1 MFAYFVEFLQEDNNL
16 KISFE
21 NLKGLKKSASGLL
34 DSEVQSQNLRFG
46 WNEIVDAHS
55 NFWFGLIKETM
66 KDPMILF
73 LILIGSIF
81 IFVGQIQESI
91 ILFLAIIPLVF
102 MDAFLHWRTQASTK
116 TLLGQLVSEVI
127 VIRHGKQSH
136 INTLSLVPGDLIVV
150 SPEQPFVPVD
160 GVWEDT
166 DRIQVDESMLTGESH
181 PILKEKLEFDP
192 FEMSEKGEVFINAR
206 SFGYAGTRLL
216 TGNGLLRAL
225 FIGKNTFYGE
235 IVQSVANLTHDK
247 TPLQISISK
256 LVQSLIYISFI
267 FCILLAAVRLFQGY
281 GWLDA
286 ILSAGTLA
294 IAAFPEEFPVV
305 FTFFLGVG
313 VYRLAKRHALVRR
326 AVSVENIGRITQI
339 CTDKTGTITFG
350 LLTLTHIE
358 HTSDSTKED
367 VLISALAASDPSAT
381 DPVDKAIKE
390 YSKDLVADQ
399 LIREFIVPF
408 TEDRKRQ
415 VAFVV
420 KNEKSICYIKGS
432 PEIILERS
440 NISKADNDKCEMLIN
455 KWASEG
461 LKVLA
466 SAWREISTD
475 ELNNRIEPNS
485 GFHFCGLMAFEDPP
499 RPEVQNAMI
508 YCQRNNIHVLMIT
521 GDHSKTA
528 LAIAKQV
535 GLGGI
540 SPKVISAEEN
550 QEKFEEAWLNDNPL
564 FLRNI
569 DIVARC
575 NPLQKFRIVN
585 ALRHSGEVVAVTGDG
600 VNDVPALK
608 AADIGIA
615 MGVRGTRSAKE
626 VASIVLADD
635 NFSTI
640 VNAIMEGRQLFLNLK
655 MSFEYLLYF
664 HIPFVLSA
672 ALIPLMGYQLIYL
685 PVHVVWLELII
696 HPTALFAFQQVS
708 STDSENIANRESF
721 FYSKGEKT
729 RFFLIGLT
737 FSIALMLIYILTLAS
752 NSNTGLAR
760 AKIIALL
767 SLWSAGL
774 VFKLTKGKNLFAKA
788 MIASPIALALILI
801 QVPVLSKSLYL
812 SPLRALDWLQL
823 VLVVI
828 IFLFLSN
835 IHQRFQRT
843 KSLSIKN

>member
-1 MFAYFVEFLQEDNNL
+1 M
-16 KISFE
+16 
-21 NLKGLKKSASGLL
+21 KGLNKSASGLL
-34 DSEVQSQNLRFG
+34 DSEVQSQNVRFG
-46 WNEIVDAHS
+46 WNEIVDVHS
-55 NFWFGLIKETM
+55 NLWYGLIKETM
-66 KDPMILF
+66 KDPMIWF
-73 LILIGSIF
+73 LVLVGSIF

-91 ILFLAIIPLVF
+91 ILFFAIIPLIF

-116 TLLGQLVSEVI
+116 TLQGQLVSEVV
-127 VIRHGKQSH
+127 VIRNGKQ
-136 INTLSLVPGDLIVV
+136 IKVNTLTLVPGDLILV
-150 SPEQPFVPVD
+150 STEQPFLPAD
-160 GVWEDT
+160 GVWENADG
-166 DRIQVDESMLTGESH
+166 IQVDESMLTGEAY
-181 PILKEKLEFDP
+181 PILKEKIDFDP
-192 FEMSEKGEVFINAR
+192 FQMSEKGEIYINAK

-216 TGNGLLRAL
+216 TGNGVLRAL
-225 FIGKNTFYGE
+225 FIGKSTFYGE
-235 IVQSVANLTHDK
+235 IVQSVANLTQDK
-247 TPLQISISK
+247 TPLQKAISK
-256 LVQSLIYISFI
+256 LVQSLIYLSFA

-313 VYRLAKRHALVRR
+313 VFRLAKRHALVRR
-326 AVSVENIGRITQI
+326 SVSVENIGRITQI

-350 LLTLTHIE
+350 LLTLTHIDYV
-358 HTSDSTKED
+358 SDSSKVD
-367 VLISALAASDPSAT
+367 VLISALTASDPSAS
-381 DPVDKAIKE
+381 DPVDKAIKD
-390 YSKDLVADQ
+390 YSKGLITEQ
-399 LIREFIVPF
+399 LIREFIIPF

-415 VAFVV
+415 VAFVI
-420 KNEKSICYIKGS
+420 KNGKYFCYIKGS
-432 PEIILERS
+432 PEIILDRS
-440 NISKADNDKCEMLIN
+440 DISKIDNDKCEFLLN

-461 LKVLA
+461 HKVLA
-466 SAWREISTD
+466 SAWREISSD
-475 ELNNRIEPNS
+475 ELINRIEPNS

-540 SPKVISAEEN
+540 CPNVISAEEN
-550 QEKFEEAWLNDNPL
+550 QEKFEELWLNDNPL
-564 FLRNI
+564 FLRNL

-585 ALRHSGEVVAVTGDG
+585 ALKKSGEVVAVTGDG

-615 MGVRGTRSAKE
+615 MGIRGTRSAKE
-626 VASIVLADD
+626 VASIILADD
-635 NFSTI
+635 NFNTI
-640 VNAIMEGRQLFLNLK
+640 VNAIMEGKQLFLNLK

-672 ALIPLMGYQLIYL
+672 AFIPLMGYQLIYL

-696 HPTALFAFQQVS
+696 HPTALFAFQQIS
-708 STDSENIANRESF
+708 STDSEDIANRESF
-721 FYSKGEKT
+721 FYSKEDIA
-729 RFFLIGLT
+729 RFFLIGLS
-737 FSIALMLIYILTLAS
+737 FSVALMLIYITTLAS
-752 NSNTGLAR
+752 NSDIGQAR

-774 VFKLTKGKNLFAKA
+774 VYKFTKGNFYFAKV
-788 MIASPIALALILI
+788 MIVSPIVLALILI
-801 QVPVLSKSLYL
+801 QVPVISKSLYL
-812 SPLRALDWLQL
+812 SPLLALEWVQL
-823 VLVVI
+823 VGVVI
-828 IFLFLSN
+828 IFLFFSSLN
-835 IHQRFQRT
+835 LRFYL
-843 KSLSIKN
+843 KKIKILEES

>member
-1 MFAYFVEFLQEDNNL
+1 M

-21 NLKGLKKSASGLL
+21 NLKGLNKSTSGLL
-34 DSEVQSQNLRFG
+34 DSEVQSQNVRFG
-46 WNEIVDAHS
+46 WNEIVDIHS
-55 NFWFGLIKETM
+55 NLWYGLIKETM
-66 KDPMILF
+66 KDPMIWF
-73 LILIGSIF
+73 LILVGSIF

-91 ILFLAIIPLVF
+91 ILFFAIIPLIF
-102 MDAFLHWRTQASTK
+102 MDAFLHWRTQVSTK
-116 TLLGQLVSEVI
+116 TLQGQLVSEVV
-127 VIRHGKQSH
+127 VIRNGKQ
-136 INTLSLVPGDLIVV
+136 IKVNALTLVPGDLILV
-150 SPEQPFVPVD
+150 STEQPFLPAD
-160 GVWEDT
+160 GVWENADG
-166 DRIQVDESMLTGESH
+166 IQVDESMLTGEAY
-181 PILKEKLEFDP
+181 PILKEKIDFDP
-192 FEMSEKGEVFINAR
+192 FQMSEKGEIYINAK

-216 TGNGLLRAL
+216 TGNGALRAL
-225 FIGKNTFYGE
+225 FIGKSTFYGE
-235 IVQSVANLTHDK
+235 IVQSVANLTQDK
-247 TPLQISISK
+247 TPLQLAISK
-256 LVQSLIYISFI
+256 LVQSLIYLSFA

-313 VYRLAKRHALVRR
+313 VFRLAKRHALVRR
-326 AVSVENIGRITQI
+326 SVSVENIGRITQI

-350 LLTLTHIE
+350 LLTLTHIDYV
-358 HTSDSTKED
+358 SDSSKED
-367 VLISALAASDPSAT
+367 VLISALAASDPSAS
-381 DPVDKAIKE
+381 DPVDKAIKD
-390 YSKDLVADQ
+390 YSKGLITDQ
-399 LIREFIVPF
+399 LIREFIIPF

-415 VAFVV
+415 VAFVI
-420 KNEKSICYIKGS
+420 KNEKYFCYIKGS
-432 PEIILERS
+432 PEIILDRS
-440 NISKADNDKCEMLIN
+440 NISKKDKDKCEILLN

-461 LKVLA
+461 HKVLA
-466 SAWREISTD
+466 SAWREISSD
-475 ELNNRIEPNS
+475 ELKNRIEPS
-485 GFHFCGLMAFEDPP
+485 FGFNFCGLMAFEDPP

-540 SPKVISAEEN
+540 SPNVISAEEN
-550 QEKFEEAWLNDNPL
+550 QEKFEELWLNDNPL
-564 FLRNI
+564 FLRNL

-585 ALRHSGEVVAVTGDG
+585 ALKKSGEVVAVTGDG

-615 MGVRGTRSAKE
+615 MGIRGTRSAKE
-626 VASIVLADD
+626 VASIILADD
-635 NFSTI
+635 NFNTI
-640 VNAIMEGRQLFLNLK
+640 VNAIMEGKQLFLNLK

-672 ALIPLMGYQLIYL
+672 AFVPLMGYQLIYL

-696 HPTALFAFQQVS
+696 HPTALFAFQQIS
-708 STDSENIANRESF
+708 STNSEDITNRETF
-721 FYSKGEKT
+721 FYSKEDIA

-737 FSIALMLIYILTLAS
+737 FSVALMLIYITTLAS
-752 NSNTGLAR
+752 NSDIGQAR

-774 VFKLTKGKNLFAKA
+774 VYKFTKGNFYFAKV
-788 MIASPIALALILI
+788 MIVFPIVLALILI
-801 QVPVLSKSLYL
+801 QVPVVSKSLYL
-812 SPLRALDWLQL
+812 SPLLALDWVQL
-823 VLVVI
+823 VGVVI
-828 IFLFLSN
+828 IFLFFSSINL
-835 IHQRFQRT
+835 RFYL
-843 KSLSIKN
+843 KKIKMLEES